1 MTNGK
6 LCQLTNTVKC
16 NLQPT
21 AKSLSGG
28 NTELPKPKERPLLF
42 CLVNLS
48 LTERIRYTDIAEL
61 RVQIPSKPD
70 GKVVGVQVIFL
81 WGDVMDFAE
90 DVALEWI
97 EELGRIGGEA
107 IKKLD
112 KRRVPKRYQDSP
124 GWAKQ
129 KHLSE

>member
-1 MTNGK
+1 M
-6 LCQLTNTVKC
+6 
-16 NLQPT
+16 
-21 AKSLSGG
+21 
-28 NTELPKPKERPLLF
+28 LF
-42 CLVNLS
+42 CLGNLL
-48 LTERIRYTDIAEL
+48 LTEQIRYTDIAEL
-61 RVQIPSKPD
+61 RVQIPSQPY

-90 DVALEWI
+90 DVVLEWI
-97 EELGRIGGEA
+97 EELGRIGRKA
-107 IKKLD
+107 IKRLG

>member
-1 MTNGK
+1 M
-6 LCQLTNTVKC
+6 
-16 NLQPT
+16 
-21 AKSLSGG
+21 
-28 NTELPKPKERPLLF
+28 LF

-61 RVQIPSKPD
+61 RVQIPSKPY

-90 DVALEWI
+90 DAALERI

-107 IKKLD
+107 IKKLG